1 MKLRDFKEVAG
12 YMQIKKYEE
21 MNPMALDL
29 MKEVGSI
36 GTGNAATALSQV
48 LSKEVHMSIPEISI
62 LGYNETIKK
71 LGNPEEIVAAV
82 LVRMSGEMEGMML
95 FILKL
100 DFINTVLEHLLDR
113 KVESYD
119 KLSVMEISAL
129 EEIGNIIIS
138 SYMNALSSLTNR
150 EINLSVPDTAV
161 NMLGGILSVPMVEF
175 GYSSDKLMMTEGK
188 FYVDGKEL
196 QSHLLMMPSID
207 SLNYLMELL
216 YANH

>member
-1 MKLRDFKEVAG
+1 
-12 YMQIKKYEE
+12 MQIKKYEE